1 MLDQSDK
8 DEFFMNEESI
18 TINGVEY
25 ILVDTPFKESPCNC
39 LDCDI
44 LKLRPPQNM
53 MQRPMCCDKEY
64 VKINKSCCKQ
74 LKKGINRIWKIKS
87 V

>member
-1 MLDQSDK
+1 
-8 DEFFMNEESI
+8 MNEVSI

-25 ILVDTPFKESPCNC
+25 IPVDTPFKDLPSGC

-44 LKLRPPQNM
+44 FKLRPPQNM

-64 VKINKSCCKQ
+64 SKVNKSCCKQ
-74 LKKGINRIWKIKS
+74 LKKGINRIWKIMS